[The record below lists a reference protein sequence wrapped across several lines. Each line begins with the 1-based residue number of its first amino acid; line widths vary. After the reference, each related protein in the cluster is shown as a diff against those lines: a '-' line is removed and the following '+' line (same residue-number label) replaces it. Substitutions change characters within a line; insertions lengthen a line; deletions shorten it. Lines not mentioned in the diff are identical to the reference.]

1 MVVLGSFLL
10 IGFLFFGMVSGV
22 LLGSSGMDVQVKP
35 AWLAYIPIVLS
46 VIFVVGGSVMVWR
59 TRSGNE
65 ENQG

>member
-22 LLGSSGMDVQVKP
+22 LGSSGMDIQVKP

-46 VIFVVGGSVMVWR
+46 VAFVVGGSVMVWR
-59 TRSGNE
+59 TRSVNE
-65 ENQG
+65 ENQR